1 MVCQSILFQYN
12 IKVCDTFSE
21 HDLVFNPRHFFMNKS
36 QSPQPLPAPC
46 IIDSGI
52 IVNKEDMRRLLND
65 IGRVHYLHTLDG
77 FVKSQGEGWIMEIFA
92 DTTQAT
98 LVANHAL
105 YLNLQSFDYLIL
117 NSNEEAQTCF
127 ELVQDN
133 RHLRLTP
140 LSSPL
145 QEDMVNSPLDV
156 EALEAMVTQVLS
168 AQWDVQLDDDC
179 PF

>member
-1 MVCQSILFQYN
+1 
-12 IKVCDTFSE
+12 
-21 HDLVFNPRHFFMNKS
+21 MNKS

-65 IGRVHYLHTLDG
+65 VGRVHYLHTLDG
-77 FVKSQGEGWIMEIFA
+77 LIQSEGEGWIMEIFA
-92 DTTQAT
+92 DATQST

-105 YLNLQSFDYLIL
+105 YLNLHSFDYLIL
-117 NSNEEAQTCF
+117 DSNDEEQTCF
-127 ELVQDN
+127 ELVQEN

-145 QEDMVNSPLDV
+145 QEEVVNSYLDV

-168 AQWDVQLDDDC
+168 AQWDVQWDDDC
-179 PF
+179 SF

>member
-1 MVCQSILFQYN
+1 
-12 IKVCDTFSE
+12 
-21 HDLVFNPRHFFMNKS
+21 
-36 QSPQPLPAPC
+36 
-46 IIDSGI
+46 
-52 IVNKEDMRRLLND
+52 
-65 IGRVHYLHTLDG
+65 
-77 FVKSQGEGWIMEIFA
+77 MEIFA
-92 DTTQAT
+92 DATQAT

-105 YLNLQSFDYLIL
+105 YLNLQSFDYLML
-117 NSNEEAQTCF
+117 NRNDEEQSCF

-140 LSSPL
+140 LSSPI

>member
-1 MVCQSILFQYN
+1 
-12 IKVCDTFSE
+12 
-21 HDLVFNPRHFFMNKS
+21 MNKS

-65 IGRVHYLHTLDG
+65 VGRVHYLHTLDG
-77 FVKSQGEGWIMEIFA
+77 LIQSEGEGWIMEVFA
-92 DTTQAT
+92 DATQST

-105 YLNLQSFDYLIL
+105 YLNLHSFDYLIL
-117 NSNEEAQTCF
+117 DSNDEEQTCF
-127 ELVQDN
+127 EFVQEN

-145 QEDMVNSPLDV
+145 QEDVVNSYLDV

-168 AQWDVQLDDDC
+168 AQWDVQWDDDC
-179 PF
+179 SF

>member
-1 MVCQSILFQYN
+1 
-12 IKVCDTFSE
+12 
-21 HDLVFNPRHFFMNKS
+21 MNKS

-65 IGRVHYLHTLDG
+65 VGRVHYLHTLEG
-77 FVKSQGEGWIMEIFA
+77 LIQSEGEGWIMEIFA
-92 DTTQAT
+92 DATQST

-105 YLNLQSFDYLIL
+105 YLNLHSFDYLIL
-117 NSNEEAQTCF
+117 DSNDEEQVYF
-127 ELVQDN
+127 ELVQEN

-145 QEDMVNSPLDV
+145 QEEVVNSYLDV

-168 AQWDVQLDDDC
+168 AQWDVQWDDDC
-179 PF
+179 SF

>member
-1 MVCQSILFQYN
+1 
-12 IKVCDTFSE
+12 
-21 HDLVFNPRHFFMNKS
+21 MNKS

-65 IGRVHYLHTLDG
+65 VGRVHYLHTLEG
-77 FVKSQGEGWIMEIFA
+77 LIQSEGEGWIMEIFA
-92 DTTQAT
+92 DATQST

-105 YLNLQSFDYLIL
+105 YLNLHSFDYLIL
-117 NSNEEAQTCF
+117 DSNDEEQTCF
-127 ELVQDN
+127 ELVQEN

-145 QEDMVNSPLDV
+145 QEEVVNSYLDV

-168 AQWDVQLDDDC
+168 AQWDVQWDDDC
-179 PF
+179 SF

>member
-1 MVCQSILFQYN
+1 
-12 IKVCDTFSE
+12 
-21 HDLVFNPRHFFMNKS
+21 MNKS
-36 QSPQPLPAPC
+36 QPTHPLPAPC

-77 FVKSQGEGWIMEIFA
+77 SIKSEGEGWLMEIFT
-92 DTTQAT
+92 DSTQAT

-105 YLNLQSFDYLIL
+105 YLNLQSFDYLVL
-117 NSNEEAQTCF
+117 DSNDEKQTCF
-127 ELVQDN
+127 ELVHDN

-168 AQWDVQLDDDC
+168 AQWDVQLDDEC
-179 PF
+179 SF

>member
-1 MVCQSILFQYN
+1 
-12 IKVCDTFSE
+12 
-21 HDLVFNPRHFFMNKS
+21 MNKS
-36 QSPQPLPAPC
+36 QSRQPLPAPC

-77 FVKSQGEGWIMEIFA
+77 FIQSEGEGWIMEIFA
-92 DTTQAT
+92 DATQAT
-98 LVANHAL
+98 LVANHSL

-117 NSNEEAQTCF
+117 DSDDQAQTCF
-127 ELVQDN
+127 ELVQEN

-145 QEDMVNSPLDV
+145 QEDGRI
-156 EALEAMVTQVLS
+156 VTWMLKPWKRWLPKFFLLNGMCNWMMIVLS
-168 AQWDVQLDDDC
+168 DFL
-179 PF
+179 P

>member
-1 MVCQSILFQYN
+1 M
-12 IKVCDTFSE
+12 
-21 HDLVFNPRHFFMNKS
+21 
-36 QSPQPLPAPC
+36 
-46 IIDSGI
+46 

-77 FVKSQGEGWIMEIFA
+77 FIQSEGEGWIMEIFA
-92 DTTQAT
+92 DATQAT
-98 LVANHAL
+98 LVANHSL

-117 NSNEEAQTCF
+117 DSDDEAQTCF
-127 ELVQDN
+127 ELVQEN

-145 QEDMVNSPLDV
+145 QEDGPNSYLDV

-179 PF
+179 AF